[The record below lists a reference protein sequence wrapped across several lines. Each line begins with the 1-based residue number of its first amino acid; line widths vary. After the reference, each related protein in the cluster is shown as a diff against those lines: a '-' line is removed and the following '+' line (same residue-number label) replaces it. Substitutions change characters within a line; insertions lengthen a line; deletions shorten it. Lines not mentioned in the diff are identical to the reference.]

1 MSLEDSLRSIRDA
14 RGLRVNED
22 LIVWAARLETG
33 RLRSGRPGVT
43 LEVLQDTWRKM
54 HITVLPKENED
65 LMKILVEHR
74 EQQAAQPSEQEP
86 DQPDPA
92 PDELGTQPAATAAQ
106 SGSSGPPAWYRP
118 PELEPEPAAPQH
130 PDHSSPAASVN
141 GVDGPTQWVGAGTI
155 ASLPDAGRDTRTHQ
169 PQSRPAPT
177 PPPMSQGVQP
187 GPQRQPA
194 GQPPAAEHPGPPLPQ
209 QPPSQTWQHSPQ
221 PSPAHPGNRPLPDP
235 TMFSG
240 QADVL
245 NPHDG
250 YMGLTARPDRV
261 DLMWE
266 EAHHPGEV
274 VLYLIVGSPSSIPNT
289 AQEGERLAVTADSH
303 LGVAPGY
310 RYYAV
315 FVYRGDSPIA
325 AARNPKA
332 VRQAV
337 GQVVP
342 PPLQVDYVINPDSV
356 VLEWQQ
362 PPLVNG
368 VQLRRSRPDEPLP
381 SFADAS
387 LVKQVLPG
395 QTSFL
400 DLDVE
405 PGRTYSYELVCLA
418 NAPRLDGGVDQSAPW
433 SSGPVVIPALP
444 SRVDGLEGAIIDV
457 DGQVKCR
464 LRWPVAPRGKVSI
477 FAKTG
482 DPGVLGEI
490 APDRMLT
497 AEELTRLPLGNRVV
511 WSGTRDGD
519 FDTLDGFAVDVTVS
533 PEWCYTPVTELAG
546 KYVLGRSVVLTH
558 VGAIGEVDFSDRLTW
573 QFLRFEWPSGAAEVV
588 AEVDGARHR
597 TSKEKYELYGGIRLN
612 LPAYATTVTIWGTR
626 TYRGVALSGKPTTVP
641 YPGRRVIYYQ
651 IEYSPAGQSRRV
663 HVRPEVP
670 LGAMELA
677 VIGGTDLYPIS
688 PTQLTSPGFGVVHPI
703 SAPAGTLDPTRWVSF
718 DFVQPPQARYLRLFA
733 RAADGQPVA
742 AVEWP
747 AAAAPVQ
754 RRAQRCPNCLAPPN
768 PKNQFFR
775 CSSEGSCEPQEDE
788 LLTRVR
794 GVTTVAKPWSLHP
807 VERDQRVGQILCAH
821 CNTATRDEF
830 CAECG
835 ETFPTSDW
843 WRADSFAAT
852 LLGPK
857 NSGKTSILQAE
868 CYALTDGLAETWG
881 GHAAG
886 LDPAS
891 RSLMKRYHDEWESGK
906 LQHSTVAA
914 KSNRDVLRPLQI
926 GIAFPQY
933 PRPVAIS
940 LFDVAGEDMEEP
952 DLIAQYSHSL
962 LNGDALIYLV
972 DPLQISEVRTALAG
986 FVTLPDPGVATPVQ
1000 ALQNLIS
1007 VLRRKY
1013 GMTAPV
1019 PTRLAVV
1026 FSKFDAVVQA
1036 TSVPGSPIADLLPYD
1051 SALLR
1056 DPYSN
1061 PVGPPAVYDSTDGLA
1076 VHQEARTLLSVLG
1089 GASVLNL
1096 VERNFGNFQY
1106 FVCSSTGHT
1115 PAGNSMHS
1123 TARAPHRLFDPL
1135 RWLIQG

>member
-1 MSLEDSLRSIRDA
+1 MSLEESLRSIRDE

-65 LMKILVEHR
+65 LMRILTEHR
-74 EQQAAQPSEQEP
+74 ERQAVQEP
-86 DQPDPA
+86 EPEPDP
-92 PDELGTQPAATAAQ
+92 GPAAPPPA
-106 SGSSGPPAWYRP
+106 SPSGPPAWYRP
-118 PELEPEPAAPQH
+118 PEVDPQVPVVNAGVAAAASNHAAPDHRYHYEPPRPAEPAGNGSAPGLGKL
-130 PDHSSPAASVN
+130 DPA
-141 GVDGPTQWVGAGTI
+141 GIDGPTQQVGAATI
-155 ASLPDAGRDTRTHQ
+155 PGSA
-169 PQSRPAPT
+169 RPAPV
-177 PPPMSQGVQP
+177 PPPAPPVSVPVQP
-187 GPQRQPA
+187 STSVGPIPA
-194 GQPPAAEHPGPPLPQ
+194 
-209 QPPSQTWQHSPQ
+209 
-221 PSPAHPGNRPLPDP
+221 P

-250 YMGLTARPDRV
+250 YMGLTAWPDRV

-266 EAHHPGEV
+266 AAAGEL
-274 VLYLIVGSPSSIPNT
+274 VLYLVVGSPSSIPNT
-289 AQEGERLAVTADSH
+289 AMEGERLAVTTDSH
-303 LGVAPGY
+303 LTVAPGY

-315 FVYRGDSPIA
+315 FAYRGDNPIA
-325 AARNPKA
+325 AARSPKA

-342 PPLQVDYVINPDSV
+342 PPLQVDYVVNPDSV

-362 PPLVNG
+362 PPLVTG

-400 DLDVE
+400 DLEVE
-405 PGRTYSYELVCLA
+405 PGRTYTYELVCLA
-418 NAPRLDGGVDQSAPW
+418 NAPRLDGGVDQSAAW
-433 SSGPVVIPALP
+433 SSGPVTIPALP
-444 SRVDGLEGAIIDV
+444 SRVDGLDGAITDV
-457 DGQVKCR
+457 NGQVKCR

-477 FAKTG
+477 FAKPG

-497 AEELTRLPLGNRVV
+497 ADELARLPMGNRVV
-511 WSGTRDGD
+511 WSVTRDGD
-519 FDTLDGFAVDVTVS
+519 HDVLDGFAVDVTNS

-546 KYVLGRSVVLTH
+546 KHVLGRSVVLTH
-558 VGAIGEVDFSDRLTW
+558 VGGIGEVQFTDRLSW

-588 AEVDGARHR
+588 AEVDGVRHR
-597 TSKEKYELYGGIRLN
+597 TSREKYELYGGIRLN
-612 LPAYATTVTIWGTR
+612 LPAYATTVTMWGAR
-626 TYRGVALSGKPTTVP
+626 TYRGVALSGKPVTVT

-651 IEYSPAGQSRRV
+651 IDYLPGGPSRRI
-663 HVRPEVP
+663 HLRPEVP
-670 LGAMELA
+670 LGSLELA
-677 VIGGTDLYPIS
+677 VLGGTELYPIAAS
-688 PTQLTSPGFGVVHPI
+688 QLTSPGFGVVHPI
-703 SAPAGTLDPTRWVSF
+703 SAPPGTLDPSRWVTF
-718 DFVQPPQARYLRLFA
+718 EFTAPPQARYLRLFA
-733 RAADGQPVA
+733 KAVDGKPVA

-747 AAAAPVQ
+747 AEPRPVL
-754 RRAQRCPNCLAPPN
+754 RRAERCPNCLAPPD
-768 PKNQFFR
+768 PRNQFFR
-775 CSSEGSCEPQEDE
+775 CSTEGTCQPQEDE

-794 GVTTVAKPWSLHP
+794 GVTTAAKPWSMHP
-807 VERDQRVGQILCAH
+807 VERGQRVGQILCAH
-821 CNTATRDEF
+821 CQTPTRDEF

-835 ETFPTSDW
+835 ETFPTADW
-843 WRADSFAAT
+843 WRTDTFAAT

-857 NSGKTSILQAE
+857 NSGKTSILQAT
-868 CYALTDGLAETWG
+868 CYALTEGLAETWG

-891 RSLMKRYHDEWESGK
+891 RALCKRYHDEWESGK

-952 DLIAQYSHSL
+952 DLVAQYSHSL

-1013 GMTAPV
+1013 GMTGTV

-1026 FSKFDAVVQA
+1026 FSKFDAIIQA
-1036 TSVPGSPIADLLPYD
+1036 TTVPGSPIADLLPFD

-1061 PVGPPAVYDSTDGLA
+1061 PVGQQAVFDTMDGQA

-1089 GASVLNL
+1089 GSSVLNL
-1096 VERNFGNFQY
+1096 VERNFSQFQY

-1135 RWLIQG
+1135 RWIIQG